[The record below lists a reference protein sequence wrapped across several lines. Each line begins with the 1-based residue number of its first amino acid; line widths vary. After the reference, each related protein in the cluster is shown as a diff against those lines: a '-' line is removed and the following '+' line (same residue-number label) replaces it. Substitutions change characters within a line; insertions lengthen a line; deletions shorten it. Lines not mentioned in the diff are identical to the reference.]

1 MGTQANLNDV
11 NILNVLEVQPD
22 ELGFWLASVIIN
34 EDVLLPPISANAV
47 PNIQTQIAPLLPVI
61 INRQNL
67 VSQLIMVVVGSTP
80 TATSVRVSGEMAG
93 AVKSNK
99 EELNRKKA
107 VLEQAFDQLKANYA
121 AASRI
126 ISCYYTDVGI

>member
-1 MGTQANLNDV
+1 MDNEINLNDV

-22 ELGFWLASVIIN
+22 ELAFWLASVIITK
-34 EDVLLPPISANAV
+34 DILLPPISPNAT
-47 PNIQTQIAPLLPVI
+47 PNIKTQIAPLLPAIV
-61 INRQNL
+61 NRQTL
-67 VSQLIMVVVGSTP
+67 VSQLLMVVVGSTP
-80 TATSVRVSGEMAG
+80 TATSVRTSGDMAG
-93 AVKSNK
+93 AVKGNK

-126 ISCYYTDVGI
+126 ISCYYTDAGV